1 MTSKKGCQ
9 DHHLVAD
16 NEDHLCIGKSDILK
30 GMLIGKVQHTE
41 RHPNIRVEYTAIRR
55 NA

>member
-16 NEDHLCIGKSDILK
+16 NEDHLCIE
-30 GMLIGKVQHTE
+30 KVQHIE
-41 RHPNIRVEYTAIRR
+41 RHADFRVEYTAIRR
-55 NA
+55 NS